1 MLDVPPLYVFFTCQ
15 PGAEVALKQ
24 LLAAQQPGWRPS
36 FSRPGFV
43 SFKTADG
50 PSGLSGPLPV
60 FARTRSV
67 SLGKINA
74 GLLSE
79 GVSALWQLEGLG
91 TLKGEHGL
99 RGLHVWQRDTKLP
112 GEDGYEPHVTT
123 LAEEARRAIL
133 ERGTEFE
140 GLSRPTVATNPSV
153 AIGDLVLDVV
163 LVEPNE
169 WWVGYHR
176 AQTRVERWPGGIL
189 PLAIPEDV
197 ISRAYLKMEEALKWA
212 ALPTAVGD
220 LWGELGCAPGGASQ
234 SLLDRGFNVLGVDP
248 AEVDESVR
256 KHRHFAHLRKRVADL
271 RRSDL
276 SQVRWLAADINQPP
290 NYTLDAV
297 EGVVSYPGC
306 TIRGLVLT
314 LKLANWELGSA
325 ENLEAYAARVRS
337 WGYRDVRLKQLVH
350 NRRELCLV
358 ALRSRAQRRMVRQ
371 RSRQRTVPQPP
382 TLPEGETHSGRHDRA
397 GEPKPSFDP
406 PHARL
411 AGPHFR

>member
-24 LLAAQQPGWRPS
+24 LLAVQQPEWRPS

-43 SFKTADG
+43 SFKTTDN

-67 SLGKINA
+67 SLGKVNA
-74 GLLSE
+74 SLLSE
-79 GVSALWQLEGLG
+79 GVSAVWQLEGLG

-112 GEDGYEPHVTT
+112 GEDGFEPRVTP

-133 ERGTEFE
+133 TGAEGFE
-140 GLSRPTVATNPSV
+140 GLSRPSV
-153 AIGDLVLDVV
+153 AAKPGVEIGDLVLDVV

-189 PLAIPEDV
+189 PLALPEEM

-212 ALPTAVGD
+212 ALPTAAGD
-220 LWGELGCAPGGASQ
+220 LWAELGCAPGGASQ
-234 SLLDRGFNVLGVDP
+234 ALLDRGFHVLGVDP
-248 AEVDESVR
+248 ADVDESVK
-256 KHRHFAHLRKRVADL
+256 KHRHFAHLQKRAADL

-276 SQVRWLAADINQPP
+276 SHVRWLAADINQPP

-325 ENLEAYAARVRS
+325 ENLAAYAARVRS

-358 ALRSRAQRRMVRQ
+358 ALRSRAQRRIVRN
-371 RSRQRTVPQPP
+371 RSRRRTTPPPP
-382 TLPEGETHSGRHDRA
+382 TLPEGKTHLGRHDR
-397 GEPKPSFDP
+397 PQTP
-406 PHARL
+406 
-411 AGPHFR
+411 